1 MSQDD
6 NSDLRSVVRQQQL
19 MMEQLQ
25 AELNALRTAA
35 SEAAPAIPAAT
46 PGAPSPTLAPR
57 TAEPKTSPPPT
68 FDGTKPRECRPFL
81 NHCRINFQ
89 TQPSRFRTEQAKVFY
104 TIGYLR
110 GPAFELVAPFLDDD
124 RQHTRPAW
132 LDSFAAFATSLNSV
146 FGVIDE
152 AQQAE
157 RQLRD
162 LRQTGSVSQYY
173 TRFFALTPL
182 LDWDD
187 SALRSQFY
195 FGLKPAIKDELTH
208 HERPSTLEELKA
220 LAIRVDNRLF
230 ERLQERRNE
239 RDMGTAVGNRNPRFN
254 APPLSSLPPVS
265 RTTTVEPVPM
275 DIDAVNTVS
284 PRGPLSPQEK
294 HRRRQLNLCLYCGQP
309 NHMAYA
315 CPLKARRRVQA
326 ATMDLASEGVLEDTN
341 AEN

>member
-1 MSQDD
+1 MSDD
-6 NSDLRSVVRQQQL
+6 DATDLRALVQQQQQ

-25 AELNALRTAA
+25 AEISTLRVTATNA
-35 SEAAPAIPAAT
+35 AAT
-46 PGAPSPTLAPR
+46 TPAMPARAPSPVPR
-57 TAEPKTSPPPT
+57 SSEPKTSPPPT

-89 TQPSRFRTEQAKVFY
+89 TQPSRFSSEQAKVFY

-110 GPAFELVAPFLDDD
+110 GPAFELVAPFLDES
-124 RQHTRPAW
+124 RQSARPTW
-132 LDSFAAFATSLNSV
+132 LDSFSSFADSLNSV

-173 TRFFALTPL
+173 TRFFALTPML
-182 LDWDD
+182 NWDD
-187 SALRSQFY
+187 RALRSQFY

-208 HERPSTLEELKA
+208 HERPTTLEELKA

-239 RDMGTAVGNRNPRFN
+239 REVVTGFSNSTQRPTVATQSGGFPSFHP
-254 APPLSSLPPVS
+254 A
-265 RTTTVEPVPM
+265 TTPGPVPM
-275 DIDAVNTVS
+275 DIDAVNTAA

-294 HRRRQLNLCLYCGQP
+294 QRRRQLNLCLYCGQP

-315 CPLKARRRVQA
+315 CPLKPRHRTQTA
-326 ATMDLASEGVLEDTN
+326 AVELASDSGHDN
-341 AEN
+341 SSPEN